1 MTGPRLV
8 RSCIS
13 EGWSGHAFREICVLV
28 QLMPWFPLFS
38 TLERQLDE
46 KPDGPRGFESQDLA
60 PVLF

>member
-46 KPDGPRGFESQDLA
+46 KPDGPEGFES
-60 PVLF
+60 